1 MVKLPAIRGLSII
14 RPIVIG
20 IIIAFI
26 LRLFFFS
33 SYIVEGSSM
42 TPTLQDGNLVVI
54 NKLSYQFDE
63 LKRFDVIVFHA
74 NKQDD
79 YVKRVIGLPGDQISY
94 KDGKLHVNGSLI
106 EETFLENTDGN
117 FTDYKRIND
126 FTLQDITGDET
137 VPSGMI
143 FVIGDNRLGSYDSR
157 HFGFIEIDKV
167 VGKVNLR
174 YYPFQHIDIS
184 F

>member
-1 MVKLPAIRGLSII
+1 MIQLPTIRGLGII

-42 TPTLQDGNLVVI
+42 TPTLHDGNLVVI

-74 NKQDD
+74 NQQDD
-79 YVKRVIGLPGDQISY
+79 YVKRVIGLPGDRISY
-94 KDGKLHVNGSLI
+94 EDGKLYVNGSLI
-106 EETFLENTDGN
+106 EETFLEKTGGD
-117 FTDYKRIND
+117 FSYYKEISD
-126 FTLQDITGDET
+126 FTLQDITGEET
-137 VPSGMI
+137 VPPGMI

-157 HFGFIEIDKV
+157 HFGFIEVDQV